1 MDKPQTDQTIPA
13 VKEEHPHPDPEELE
27 AGQRGGGNSNCEQ
40 QAAPSESPILAA
52 ALFLSPPAGVRLNVL
67 VA

>member
-1 MDKPQTDQTIPA
+1 MDKPQTEQTVPA
-13 VKEEHPHPDPEELE
+13 VKVEHPHPDE

-52 ALFLSPPAGVRLNVL
+52 AFFLSPPAGARLNVL